1 MALRRTLSKRLFN
14 KSTDPIST
22 NHSQFQTPPP
32 ASKANFHREFLT
44 SPGSADAGF
53 LHPFLH
59 RRSIS
64 HPDFSP
70 FPIGE
75 NLKEIHGSTENL
87 KEKQRLINL
96 TAGGDRLRLDGLR
109 PPAAEV
115 LESLG
120 GITVEEARKIARSTQ
135 LEKVRSALRRI
146 PANSISYGQ
155 YVQACVEVCLNS
167 DQGVEFAKMLDQ
179 SGNVIVLGNV
189 VFLRPEQVAKS
200 MEKVI
205 SNSIAIP
212 NDPRRKELEKL
223 EKQKAAIDKKAQRQ
237 VQTELLGGLG
247 FIVLQ
252 TLGFM
257 RLTFWELS
265 WDVMEPICFF
275 FTSLSFPLACG
286 FFLRTSKEPTF
297 EGFFR
302 RRFKVKQKKLME
314 THKFDSEKYNE
325 LCRAFYPNYDCDV
338 RKYADFSGLD
348 LGGGSVFGA
357 VHR

>member
-1 MALRRTLSKRLFN
+1 MCR
-14 KSTDPIST
+14 
-22 NHSQFQTPPP
+22 
-32 ASKANFHREFLT
+32 LT
-44 SPGSADAGF
+44 SYK
-53 LHPFLH
+53 
-59 RRSIS
+59 SIPV
-64 HPDFSP
+64 HQAHV
-70 FPIGE
+70 I
-75 NLKEIHGSTENL
+75 EIHEVITITADCEFRKGDGRRAAAAAAVELAATVTGGACSVA
-87 KEKQRLINL
+87 RL
-96 TAGGDRLRLDGLR
+96 
-109 PPAAEV
+109 
-115 LESLG
+115 
-120 GITVEEARKIARSTQ
+120 
-135 LEKVRSALRRI
+135 
-146 PANSISYGQ
+146 
-155 YVQACVEVCLNS
+155 
-167 DQGVEFAKMLDQ
+167 VEFATCSSPKPAGA
-179 SGNVIVLGNV
+179 GNRFDAPGASEKPPPPRTAPLFPANV
-189 VFLRPEQVAKS
+189 PGQIVAKS

-223 EKQKAAIDKKAQRQ
+223 EKQKTIDKKAQQQ

-247 FIVLQ
+247 FVVLQ

-265 WDVMEPICFF
+265 WDVMEPIGFF
-275 FTSLSFPLACG
+275 VTSLSFPLACG

-325 LCRAFYPNYDCDV
+325 LCRAFYPNYDCGV
-338 RKYADFSGLD
+338 RKYEDFSGLD